1 MELKKFRNRYDLE
14 LIPASHEGIILGTL
28 VWDPIFGKPA
38 FEHRGMPDH
47 IYNAFLDAEIISTE
61 EWQKALE
68 AARNEELKD
77 ANLAIASVDINVD
90 LVTSIDQPLI
100 GELESALKLKS
111 LKKFS
116 FGELKVRLMSP
127 LLRVEVDN
135 YLEKLKSGNWKYYD
149 GKIRRVFM
157 ITELYYGSVKIVID
171 KNVANDFTLALK
183 KTGMEVSKEL
193 ELGTAIEYS
202 FKHKN
207 VPFAMKLEMIKGFA
221 S

>member
-47 IYNAFLDAEIISTE
+47 IYNAFLDAGIINIE

-100 GELESALKLKS
+100 GELDSALKLKS

-127 LLRVEVDN
+127 LLRVEIDN

-171 KNVANDFTLALK
+171 KNMASDFNLALK
-183 KTGMEVSKEL
+183 KTGIEISNEL

>member
-1 MELKKFRNRYDLE
+1 M
-14 LIPASHEGIILGTL
+14 
-28 VWDPIFGKPA
+28 
-38 FEHRGMPDH
+38 
-47 IYNAFLDAEIISTE
+47 
-61 EWQKALE
+61 
-68 AARNEELKD
+68 
-77 ANLAIASVDINVD
+77 
-90 LVTSIDQPLI
+90 
-100 GELESALKLKS
+100 KLKS

-116 FGELKVRLMSP
+116 FGELKVKLMSP
-127 LLRVEVDN
+127 LLRVQIDN

-171 KNVANDFTLALK
+171 KDMASEFTLALK
-183 KTGMEVSKEL
+183 KTGLEISKEL

-207 VPFAMKLEMIKGFA
+207 VPFAMKLELIKGFA

>member
-28 VWDPIFGKPA
+28 VWDPIFGKPV
-38 FEHRGMPDH
+38 FDHPGMPDH
-47 IYNAFLDAEIISTE
+47 IFNAFLDAEIIKSG
-61 EWQKALE
+61 EWENSLS
-68 AARNEELKD
+68 AARNQDLLE
-77 ANLAIASVDINVD
+77 ANLAVTSVDINID
-90 LVTSIDQPLI
+90 LVTSLDQPLV
-100 GELESALKLKS
+100 GELGSSFKLKS
-111 LKKFS
+111 IKKFS

-127 LLRVEVDN
+127 ILRVQIDD
-135 YLEKLKSGNWKYYD
+135 YLEKLKAGNWKYYD

-157 ITELYYGSVKIVID
+157 ITELYYGGIKIVID
-171 KNVANDFTLALK
+171 KNVINDFTLAVK
-183 KTGMEVSKEL
+183 NAGMEISKEL

-207 VPFAMKLEMIKGFA
+207 VPFAMKLEMIKGFT

>member
-47 IYNAFLDAEIISTE
+47 IYNAFLDAGIINIE

-100 GELESALKLKS
+100 GELDSALKLKS

-127 LLRVEVDN
+127 LLRVEIDN

-171 KNVANDFTLALK
+171 KNMASDFNLALK
-183 KTGMEVSKEL
+183 KTGMEISNEL

>member
-47 IYNAFLDAEIISTE
+47 IFNAFLDAEIISKE

-68 AARNEELKD
+68 AAKNEELKE

-90 LVTSIDQPLI
+90 LVASIDQPLI
-100 GELESALKLKS
+100 GELGSALTLKS

-127 LLRVEVDN
+127 LLRVQIDN

-171 KNVANDFTLALK
+171 KDMASDFTLALK
-183 KTGMEVSKEL
+183 KTGMKISKEL

>member
-47 IYNAFLDAEIISTE
+47 IYNAFLDAGIINIE

-100 GELESALKLKS
+100 GELDSALKLKS

-127 LLRVEVDN
+127 LLRVEIDN

-171 KNVANDFTLALK
+171 KNMASDFNLELK
-183 KTGMEVSKEL
+183 KTGMEISNEL

>member
-1 MELKKFRNRYDLE
+1 
-14 LIPASHEGIILGTL
+14 
-28 VWDPIFGKPA
+28 
-38 FEHRGMPDH
+38 
-47 IYNAFLDAEIISTE
+47 
-61 EWQKALE
+61 
-68 AARNEELKD
+68 
-77 ANLAIASVDINVD
+77 
-90 LVTSIDQPLI
+90 LI
-100 GELESALKLKS
+100 GELDSALKLKS

-127 LLRVEVDN
+127 LLRVEIDN

-171 KNVANDFTLALK
+171 KNMASDFNLALK
-183 KTGMEVSKEL
+183 KTGMEISNEL

-207 VPFAMKLEMIKGFA
+207 VPFAMKLEMIKGFV